1 MKRIHFLL
9 LLVFTIS
16 TPVWAQMD
24 TTPSRIV
31 PQDSLPDLWVVSFD
45 MSGSMLDRRIRRN
58 LYVVPKK
65 LNSLIASHGN
75 KNKDRFILLKS
86 GASIKKLVEDNRD
99 ANEYTDMELVS
110 HLIHDDD
117 SIMDVFGMLGKI
129 RQLCGSNSDFQY
141 DMSLTSLVRPLSVYL
156 TGRNGKV
163 DFALYNRVF
172 HLLITDD
179 GDINDQWLQ
188 DYKWMKKMAHK
199 NFACYNRILPSVAT
213 SEFDFTARKTG
224 KFVEI
229 ETLDQ
234 TQPHIYLTQYV
245 TYEEGNPEKVSPID
259 SLLSIAEFRKD
270 AIAFA
275 MKPCGDH
282 IGFVY
287 VDSCRINGHGTVV
300 DRHIYP
306 GDTVKVE
313 YPKEYR
319 RLFGNTI
326 SVKGHYQEQY
336 DDDVLGNRARTVDI
350 DDDFD
355 ITYITNEI
363 WVGISLIAVVL
374 ILLLILLAV
383 WHNMVVVRIYVDGH
397 CMSIKRKAMMRLRND
412 DYVLAAVVGNNDIVS
427 KSFFFV
433 GRGII
438 ITDDDTTKTGEPRL
452 IIKSFK
458 GLAPTYSGVMGNA
471 DNRGKRIEITFD
483 FSQISMNLQFQY
495 ANHLSHSLIIN
506 FVKEDTGILS
516 PASGNQLRE
525 YNLRMLAKYYEDNAP
540 KIRTIY
546 NNVMVNVIDRNELKE
561 NCGCDYAVLNIFD
574 LNSSNA
580 CDRIYLRY
588 SLTCSFDAGA
598 MSNADATARLLHV
611 AKHVLR
617 SERCRTG
624 YIENEVHTALPVI
637 APVIRVDVSPMLSY
651 LYLLNLSRGKKSR
664 LVYSPFADGR
674 NDLTTKTVRLYHN
687 EGMCLLNLPIRYPK
701 PHEEREILTKIELR
715 SPKRITS
722 LLFDGSDIV
731 RLLGDNLD
739 CSYGKKV
746 QTYNGA
752 AFYSWDINSKIF
764 SINLQ

>member
-1 MKRIHFLL
+1 MKRIPFLL
-9 LLVFTIS
+9 LLVFAIS
-16 TPVWAQMD
+16 TPVRAQMD

-31 PQDSLPDLWVVSFD
+31 PKDSLPDLWVVSFD
-45 MSGSMLDRRIRRN
+45 MSGSMLDRRIRSN
-58 LYVVPKK
+58 LNNIPDM

-75 KNKDRFILLKS
+75 KNKDRFLLLKS
-86 GASIKKLVEDNRD
+86 GASIKKLVEDNRN

-110 HLIHDDD
+110 YLIHDDY
-117 SIMDVFGMLGKI
+117 SIMDFFGMLRKVQ
-129 RQLCGSNSDFQY
+129 QLCGSNSDFQY
-141 DMSLTSLVRPLSVYL
+141 DMSFTSLVRPLSVYL
-156 TGRNGKV
+156 AGKNGKV
-163 DFALYNRVF
+163 DFTQYNRVF
-172 HLLITDD
+172 HILITDD

-245 TYEEGNPEKVSPID
+245 TYEEGHPDKVSPID
-259 SLLSIAEFRKD
+259 SLLVIADFQKD

-275 MKPCGDH
+275 MKPFGDH

-287 VDSCRINGHGTVV
+287 IDSCRINGHGTAVA
-300 DRHIYP
+300 RHIYP
-306 GDTVKVE
+306 GDTVNVE
-313 YPKEYR
+313 YPKEYCS
-319 RLFGNTI
+319 LFGNTI
-326 SVKGHYQEQY
+326 SVKGQYQEQY

-355 ITYITNEI
+355 ITYNTNEI
-363 WVGISLIAVVL
+363 WVGISSIAVVL
-374 ILLLILLAV
+374 ILLLILRAV
-383 WHNMVVVRIYVDGH
+383 WQNMVVVRIYVDGR
-397 CMSIKRKAMMRLRND
+397 CMSIKRKTMKRLRND
-412 DYVLAAVVGNNDIVS
+412 DYVLATVIGNNDNVS
-427 KSFFFV
+427 KSFFYT
-433 GRGII
+433 GRGIT
-438 ITDDDTTKTGEPRL
+438 ITDDSTTKTGEPQL
-452 IIKSFK
+452 IIKSSK
-458 GLAPTYSGVMGNA
+458 GLAPTYHGVLVNA
-471 DNRGKRIEITFD
+471 DNRGKKIEITSD
-483 FSQISMNLQFQY
+483 FSQDNMNLQFQY
-495 ANHLSHSLIIN
+495 ANRLSHNLVIN
-506 FVKEDTGILS
+506 FVTEDTGALP
-516 PASGNQLRE
+516 PASDNQLRE
-525 YNLRMLAKYYEDNAP
+525 YNLRMLAKYYEDKAP
-540 KIRTIY
+540 EIRTIH
-546 NNVMVNVIDRNELKE
+546 NNVMVNVIGRNELEE

-588 SLTCSFDAGA
+588 SLTCSFDACTI
-598 MSNADATARLLHV
+598 SHADATARLLHV

-624 YIENEVHTALPVI
+624 YIDNEVHSVIPAI
-637 APVIRVDVSPMLSY
+637 APVIRIDVSPMLSY

-687 EGMCLLNLPIRYPK
+687 EGMCLINLPIRYPK
-701 PHEEREILTKIELR
+701 PHEERENLTKIELR

-722 LLFDGSDIV
+722 LLFEGSDIV
-731 RLLGDNLD
+731 CLLGDNLD

-746 QTYNGA
+746 QTYNGTS
-752 AFYSWDINSKIF
+752 FFSWDINSKIF

>member
-1 MKRIHFLL
+1 MKKIPFLL
-9 LLVFTIS
+9 LFVFAIS
-16 TPVWAQMD
+16 TPVRAQMES
-24 TTPSRIV
+24 TLSRIV
-31 PQDSLPDLWVVSFD
+31 PKDSLPDLWVVSFD
-45 MSGSMLDRRIRRN
+45 MSRSMLDRRIRSN
-58 LYVVPKK
+58 LYVIPDK

-75 KNKDRFILLKS
+75 KNKDRFLLLKS

-117 SIMDVFGMLGKI
+117 SIMDFFGMLSKV

-141 DMSLTSLVRPLSVYL
+141 NMSFTSLVRPLSVYL
-156 TGRNGKV
+156 TGKNGKV
-163 DFALYNRVF
+163 DFTQYNRLF
-172 HLLITDD
+172 HILITDD

-188 DYKWMKKMAHK
+188 DYKWMKKMAQK

-224 KFVEI
+224 KFVEV

-245 TYEEGNPEKVSPID
+245 TYKEGNPEKVSPID
-259 SLLSIAEFRKD
+259 SLLSIADFNKD
-270 AIAFA
+270 AITFV
-275 MKPCGDH
+275 MKPCEDN

-287 VDSCRINGHGTVV
+287 VDSCSINGHRTVV
-300 DRHIYP
+300 NRHIYP

-313 YPKEYR
+313 YPKEYSS
-319 RLFGNTI
+319 LFGNTI
-326 SVKGHYQEQY
+326 SVKGQYQEQY

-355 ITYITNEI
+355 ITYNTNEI
-363 WVGISLIAVVL
+363 WVDISLIAVVL
-374 ILLLILLAV
+374 ILLIIMLAV
-383 WHNMVVVRIYVDGH
+383 RHNMVVVRIYVDGR

-412 DYVLAAVVGNNDIVS
+412 DYVLATVVGNNDNVS
-427 KSFFFV
+427 KSFFYT
-433 GRGII
+433 GRGITI
-438 ITDDDTTKTGEPRL
+438 ADDSTTKTGEQQL

-458 GLAPTYSGVMGNA
+458 GLAPTYHGVLVNA
-471 DNRGKRIEITFD
+471 DNRGKKIEITSD
-483 FSQISMNLQFQY
+483 FSQNNMNLQFQY
-495 ANHLSHSLIIN
+495 SNRLSHNLVIS
-506 FVKEDTGILS
+506 FVTEDTSALP
-516 PASGNQLRE
+516 PASDNQLRE
-525 YNLRMLAKYYEDNAP
+525 YNLRMLAKYYVDNAP
-540 KIRTIY
+540 KIKTIH
-546 NNVMVNVIDRNELKE
+546 NNVMVNVIGRNELKE

-580 CDRIYLRY
+580 CDHIYLRY
-588 SLTCSFDAGA
+588 SLTCSFDAGT
-598 MSNADATARLLHV
+598 MSSDDATARLLHV

-617 SERCRTG
+617 SEGRRAG
-624 YIENEVHTALPVI
+624 YIEDVAYSAMPVT

-701 PHEEREILTKIELR
+701 PHEERENLTKIELR

-739 CSYGKKV
+739 CSYGKKI
-746 QTYNGA
+746 QTYNGT
-752 AFYSWDINSKIF
+752 AFFSWDINSKIF
-764 SINLQ
+764 SSNLQ

>member
-1 MKRIHFLL
+1 MKRIPFLL
-9 LLVFTIS
+9 LLVFAIS

-31 PQDSLPDLWVVSFD
+31 PKDSLPDLWVVSFD
-45 MSGSMLDRRIRRN
+45 TSGSMLDRRIRSN
-58 LYVVPKK
+58 LYVIPDM

-75 KNKDRFILLKS
+75 KNKDRFLLLKS
-86 GASIKKLVEDNRD
+86 GASIKKLVEDNRN

-110 HLIHDDD
+110 YLIHDDG
-117 SIMDVFGMLGKI
+117 SIMDFFGMLKKV
-129 RQLCGSNSDFQY
+129 RQLCGSDSDFKY
-141 DMSLTSLVRPLSVYL
+141 DMSFTSLVRPLSVYL
-156 TGRNGKV
+156 TGKNGKV
-163 DFALYNRVF
+163 DFAQYNRIF
-172 HLLITDD
+172 HILITDD

-188 DYKWMKKMAHK
+188 DYKWMKKWAHK

-259 SLLSIAEFRKD
+259 SLLTIADFHKDSI
-270 AIAFA
+270 IFA
-275 MKPCGDH
+275 MKPCGDR

-287 VDSCRINGHGTVV
+287 IDSCRINGHGIVV
-300 DRHIYP
+300 GRHIYP
-306 GDTVKVE
+306 GNSVKVE

-319 RLFGNTI
+319 SLFGNTI
-326 SVKGHYQEQY
+326 SVKGQYQEQY
-336 DDDVLGNRARTVDI
+336 DDDVLGKRARTVDI

-374 ILLLILLAV
+374 ILLLILLAA
-383 WHNMVVVRIYVDGH
+383 WHNMVVVRIYVDGR

-412 DYVLAAVVGNNDIVS
+412 DYVLATVVGNNDNVS
-427 KSFFFV
+427 KSFFYT
-433 GRGII
+433 GRGITI
-438 ITDDDTTKTGEPRL
+438 ADDGTIKTGEPQL

-458 GLAPTYSGVMGNA
+458 GLAPTYHGVLVNA
-471 DNRGKRIEITFD
+471 DSRGKRIEITSD
-483 FSQISMNLQFQY
+483 FSQNNMNLQFQY
-495 ANHLSHSLIIN
+495 ANRLSHNLVIN
-506 FVKEDTGILS
+506 FVTEDTDPLP
-516 PASGNQLRE
+516 PASANQLRE
-525 YNLRMLAKYYEDNAP
+525 YNLRMLANYYEENAT
-540 KIRTIY
+540 KIRTIH
-546 NNVMVNVIDRNELKE
+546 NNVMVNIISRNELKE

-574 LNSSNA
+574 LYSGNA

-588 SLTCSFDAGA
+588 SLTCSFDAGT
-598 MSNADATARLLHV
+598 MSNADATARLLQV

-617 SERCRTG
+617 SERCRPG
-624 YIENEVHTALPVI
+624 YIENEVRTDVPAS
-637 APVIRVDVSPMLSY
+637 APVIRVDVSPLLSY

-687 EGMCLLNLPIRYPK
+687 EGMCLLNLPIRYPR
-701 PHEEREILTKIELR
+701 PHEERETLTKIELK

-722 LLFDGSDIV
+722 LHFDGSDIV
-731 RLLGDNLD
+731 RLLEDSLD
-739 CSYGKKV
+739 CAYGKIV
-746 QTYNGA
+746 QTYCGMT
-752 AFYSWDINSKIF
+752 FFSWDINSKLF
-764 SINLQ
+764 RIN

>member
-1 MKRIHFLL
+1 MKKIYFLL
-9 LLVFTIS
+9 LLVFAIS

-31 PQDSLPDLWVVSFD
+31 PKDSLPDLWVVSFD
-45 MSGSMLDRRIRRN
+45 TSGSMLDRRIRSN
-58 LYVVPKK
+58 LYVIPDM

-75 KNKDRFILLKS
+75 KNKDRFLLLKS
-86 GASIKKLVEDNRD
+86 GASIKKLVEDNRN
-99 ANEYTDMELVS
+99 ANKYTDMELVS
-110 HLIHDDD
+110 YLIHDDG
-117 SIMDVFGMLGKI
+117 SIMDFFGMLKKV

-141 DMSLTSLVRPLSVYL
+141 NMSFTSLVRPLSVYL
-156 TGRNGKV
+156 TARNGKV
-163 DFALYNRVF
+163 DFAQYNRVF

-224 KFVEI
+224 KFIEI

-245 TYEEGNPEKVSPID
+245 TYEEGNPEKVLPVD
-259 SLLSIAEFRKD
+259 SLLYIADFHKD
-270 AIAFA
+270 AITFA
-275 MKPCGDH
+275 MKPCGDY

-300 DRHIYP
+300 NRHIYP

-319 RLFGNTI
+319 CLFGNTI
-326 SVKGHYQEQY
+326 SVKGQYQEQY
-336 DDDVLGNRARTVDI
+336 DDPVLGNRARTVDI

-355 ITYITNEI
+355 ITYITNEV

-374 ILLLILLAV
+374 ILLLIMLAV
-383 WHNMVVVRIYVDGH
+383 WHNMVVVRIYVDGR

-412 DYVLAAVVGNNDIVS
+412 DYVLATVVGNNDNVS
-427 KSFFFV
+427 KSFFYA
-433 GRGII
+433 GRGITI
-438 ITDDDTTKTGEPRL
+438 ADDSTTKTGEPRL

-458 GLAPTYSGVMGNA
+458 GLALTSHGVLVNA
-471 DNRGKRIEITFD
+471 DNQGKRIEITSD
-483 FSQISMNLQFQY
+483 FSQNNMNLQFQY
-495 ANHLSHSLIIN
+495 ANRLSHNLVIN
-506 FVKEDTGILS
+506 FVTEDTGTLP
-516 PASGNQLRE
+516 PASDNQLRE
-525 YNLRMLAKYYEDNAP
+525 YNLRMLAKYYVDNAP
-540 KIRTIY
+540 KIRTVH
-546 NNVMVNVIDRNELKE
+546 NNVMVNVIGRNELKE

-580 CDRIYLRY
+580 CDCIYLRY
-588 SLTCSFDAGA
+588 SLTCSFDADA
-598 MSNADATARLLHV
+598 MSNADVIARLLHV

-617 SERCRTG
+617 SERCRPG
-624 YIENEVHTALPVI
+624 YIENEVRTDVPAS
-637 APVIRVDVSPMLSY
+637 APVIRVDVSPLLSY

-687 EGMCLLNLPIRYPK
+687 EGMCLLNLPIRYPR
-701 PHEEREILTKIELR
+701 PHEERETLTKIELK

-722 LLFDGSDIV
+722 LHFDGSDIV
-731 RLLGDNLD
+731 RLLEDSLD
-739 CSYGKKV
+739 CAYGKIV
-746 QTYNGA
+746 QTYCGMT
-752 AFYSWDINSKIF
+752 FFSWDINSKLF
-764 SINLQ
+764 RIN

>member
-1 MKRIHFLL
+1 MKRITFFL
-9 LLVFTIS
+9 LLVFAVAA
-16 TPVWAQMD
+16 PVWAQMESA
-24 TTPSRIV
+24 PLRV
-31 PQDSLPDLWVVSFD
+31 APKDSLPDLWVVSFD
-45 MSGSMLDRRIRRN
+45 TSGSMLDRRIRKN
-58 LYVVPKK
+58 LYAIPQM
-65 LNSLIASHGN
+65 LDSMIASHGN
-75 KNKDRFILLKS
+75 KNKDRFLLLKS
-86 GASIKKLVEDNRD
+86 GASIKKLVEDNKN
-99 ANEYTDMELVS
+99 ANEYSDMELVS
-110 HLIHDDD
+110 YLIHDDD
-117 SIMDVFGMLGKI
+117 SIMDFFGMLSKV
-129 RQLCGSNSDFQY
+129 RQLCDSNSDFKY
-141 DMSLTSLVRPLSVYL
+141 DMSFTSLVRPLSVYL
-156 TGRNGKV
+156 TGKNGKV
-163 DFALYNRVF
+163 DFAKYNRVF

-259 SLLSIAEFRKD
+259 SLLSITDFHKD
-270 AIAFA
+270 AITFA

-287 VDSCRINGHGTVV
+287 IDSCRINGHGTVV
-300 DRHIYP
+300 GRHIYL

-319 RLFGNTI
+319 SLFGNTI
-326 SVKGHYQEQY
+326 SVKGQYQELY
-336 DDDVLGNRARTVDI
+336 DDDALGKRARTVDI

-355 ITYITNEI
+355 IPYITNEI

-374 ILLLILLAV
+374 ILLLIMLAV
-383 WHNMVVVRIYVDGH
+383 WHNMVVVRIYVDGR

-412 DYVLAAVVGNNDIVS
+412 DYVLATVVGNNDNVS
-427 KSFFFV
+427 KSFFYT
-433 GRGII
+433 GRGITI
-438 ITDDDTTKTGEPRL
+438 ADDGTKKTGEPQL
-452 IIKSFK
+452 IIQSFK
-458 GLAPTYSGVMGNA
+458 GLAPTYHGVLVNA
-471 DNRGKRIEITFD
+471 DSRGKRIEITSD
-483 FSQISMNLQFQY
+483 FSQNNMNLQFQY
-495 ANHLSHSLIIN
+495 ANRLSHNLVIN
-506 FVKEDTGILS
+506 FVKEDTGTLP

-525 YNLRMLAKYYEDNAP
+525 YNLRMLEKYYEDNAP
-540 KIRTIY
+540 KIRTIH
-546 NNVMVNVIDRNELKE
+546 NNVMVNVIGRNELKE

-588 SLTCSFDAGA
+588 SLTCSFDAGTI
-598 MSNADATARLLHV
+598 SYADAIARLLHV

-617 SERCRTG
+617 SERCRAG
-624 YIENEVHTALPVI
+624 HIEKEVHTAMPAI

-651 LYLLNLSRGKKSR
+651 LYLLNLSQGKKSR

-674 NDLTTKTVRLYHN
+674 DDLTTKTVRLYHN
-687 EGMCLLNLPIRYPK
+687 EGMCLLNLPIRHPR
-701 PHEEREILTKIELR
+701 PHKEFETLTKIQLR
-715 SPKRITS
+715 SPKRITHI
-722 LLFDGSDIV
+722 LFDGGDIV
-731 RLLGDNLD
+731 HLLGEKLD

-746 QTYNGA
+746 QTYNGS
-752 AFYSWDINSKIF
+752 AFFSWNINNELFDIN
-764 SINLQ
+764 